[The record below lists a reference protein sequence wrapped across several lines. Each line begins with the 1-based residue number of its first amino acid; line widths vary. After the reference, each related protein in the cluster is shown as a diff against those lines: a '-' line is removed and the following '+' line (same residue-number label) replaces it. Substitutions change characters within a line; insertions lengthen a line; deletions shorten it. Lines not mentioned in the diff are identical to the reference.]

1 MMKRN
6 KSDDKISLLEMLAVF
21 AKVGA
26 FTIGGGYAMIPIIQR
41 EMMQRKWL
49 DEDEFPDIISLAQ
62 SAPGV
67 LAVNMSIFA
76 GHRMRGVKGSI
87 AATLGA
93 VLPSFLIILTIA
105 MVFSNFQDNPVVIS
119 IFKGIRPAVVSLIL
133 VPMIR
138 MARKN
143 NRRWWEWCISAAALA
158 GVAFLHFSPI
168 YILMV
173 TIVIALSLTLYRQH
187 KTKEGME

>member
-6 KSDDKISLLEMLAVF
+6 KSDDKVSLLEMLAVF

-76 GHRMRGVKGSI
+76 GYRMRGVKGSI

>member
-6 KSDDKISLLEMLAVF
+6 KSDDKVSLLEMLAVF

-76 GHRMRGVKGSI
+76 GYRMRGVKGSI

-173 TIVIALSLTLYRQH
+173 TIVIALSLSLYRQH

>member
-76 GHRMRGVKGSI
+76 GYRMRGVKGSI

>member
-6 KSDDKISLLEMLAVF
+6 KSDDKVSLLEMLAVF

-76 GHRMRGVKGSI
+76 GYRMRGVKGSI

-168 YILMV
+168 YILIV